1 MNWGEHSSPNL
12 FHQAISHPTLL
23 SSFRTLSG
31 GHDPA
36 SVSMLFFALLLAS
49 ASQTGSEEEDGI
61 HLPGVAASA
70 CRPSPSHNI
79 AIEGGAEQMCTRLA
93 SRLGRTSPPGSA
105 NDSDCA
111 VVLGQWVQF
120 IAFAGGEADSEG
132 EAFVTAVD
140 SSTGRRRRWRCRRV
154 IVAAPPQC
162 LAAIRAEPTLPD
174 AAGRAAASFTAGE
187 MVK

>member
-1 MNWGEHSSPNL
+1 
-12 FHQAISHPTLL
+12 
-23 SSFRTLSG
+23 
-31 GHDPA
+31 
-36 SVSMLFFALLLAS
+36 MLFFALLLAS
-49 ASQTGSEEEDGI
+49 ASQSGTEEEDGI

-70 CRPSPSHNI
+70 CTRSPSPANI

-111 VVLGQWVQF
+111 VVLGQWVQS

-132 EAFVTAVD
+132 EAAVTAVD

-162 LAAIRAEPTLPD
+162 LAAIRVEPTLPD
-174 AAGRAAASFTAGE
+174 AAGRAAEAFTAGE